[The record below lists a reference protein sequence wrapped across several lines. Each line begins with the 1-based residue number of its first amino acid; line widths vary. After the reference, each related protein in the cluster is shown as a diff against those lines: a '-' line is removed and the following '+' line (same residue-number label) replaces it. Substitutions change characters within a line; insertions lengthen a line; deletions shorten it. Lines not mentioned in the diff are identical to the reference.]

1 MLLNIQQAQFNEG
14 KAIDIDLQVP
24 IDNEIVEFRGYTFA
38 QPVTL
43 KGSMVYEFETLKI
56 VATAQAKLN
65 VVCDTCGEEFVY
77 DVDFDIEETFVHSV
91 DEFNNYYELGSNTVE
106 ISKPLI
112 DNLLVS
118 LPSRLMC
125 KPDCKGLCRHCGK
138 NLNQYQCNCE
148 EIQAELEKQNNP
160 FYKLK
165 NLDKNN

>member
-14 KAIDIDLQVP
+14 KAIEIDLQVP

-43 KGSMVYEFETLKI
+43 KGTMVYEFESLKI
-56 VATAQAKLN
+56 VASAQAKLN
-65 VVCDTCGEEFVY
+65 VMCDACGEEFVY
-77 DVDFDIEETFVHSV
+77 DVNFDLEETFVHSL